1 MGSRLIF
8 FFRKINPSYIEDPT
22 KGKTMLYIALCLV
35 TILSIFFAVAH
46 EEQKYAAF
54 NLKARVRTL
63 EVENAKLRAE
73 LMTDEEWD
81 TMVEQ
86 ALAVSR

>member
-1 MGSRLIF
+1 
-8 FFRKINPSYIEDPT
+8 
-22 KGKTMLYIALCLV
+22 MLYIALCLV

-46 EEQKYAAF
+46 EEQKYTAF
-54 NLKARVRTL
+54 NLKARVRKL

-73 LMTDEEWD
+73 LMTDGEWD

>member
-1 MGSRLIF
+1 
-8 FFRKINPSYIEDPT
+8 
-22 KGKTMLYIALCLV
+22 MLYIALCLV

-46 EEQKYAAF
+46 EEQKYTAF

-63 EVENAKLRAE
+63 EVENAKLRSE

-86 ALAVSR
+86 ALANIH

>member
-1 MGSRLIF
+1 
-8 FFRKINPSYIEDPT
+8 
-22 KGKTMLYIALCLV
+22 MLYIAHCLV

-46 EEQKYAAF
+46 EEQKYTAF

-63 EVENAKLRAE
+63 EGENAKLRSE

>member
-1 MGSRLIF
+1 
-8 FFRKINPSYIEDPT
+8 
-22 KGKTMLYIALCLV
+22 MLYIALCLV

-46 EEQKYAAF
+46 EEQKYATF
-54 NLKARVRTL
+54 TLKARVRTL
-63 EVENAKLRAE
+63 EVENAKLHAE

-86 ALAVSR
+86 AIAVSR

>member
-1 MGSRLIF
+1 
-8 FFRKINPSYIEDPT
+8 
-22 KGKTMLYIALCLV
+22 MLYIALCLV

-46 EEQKYAAF
+46 EEQKHTSYTLM
-54 NLKARVRTL
+54 NRVRKL
-63 EVENAKLRAE
+63 ENENANLRAE

>member
-1 MGSRLIF
+1 
-8 FFRKINPSYIEDPT
+8 
-22 KGKTMLYIALCLV
+22 MLYIALILV

-46 EEQKYAAF
+46 EEQKHTSY
-54 NLKARVRTL
+54 NLRSRVWKL
-63 EVENAKLRAE
+63 ENENAKLRAE

>member
-1 MGSRLIF
+1 
-8 FFRKINPSYIEDPT
+8 
-22 KGKTMLYIALCLV
+22 MLYIALILV
-35 TILSIFFAVAH
+35 TILTIFFAVAH
-46 EEQKYAAF
+46 EEQKYTAF

-63 EVENAKLRAE
+63 EVENAKLRSE

>member
-1 MGSRLIF
+1 
-8 FFRKINPSYIEDPT
+8 
-22 KGKTMLYIALCLV
+22 MLYIALCLV

-46 EEQKYAAF
+46 EEQKYTSYTLR
-54 NLKARVRTL
+54 NRVWKL
-63 EVENAKLRAE
+63 ENENAKLRAE

>member
-1 MGSRLIF
+1 
-8 FFRKINPSYIEDPT
+8 
-22 KGKTMLYIALCLV
+22 MLYIALCLV

-46 EEQKYAAF
+46 EEQKYTAF

-73 LMTDEEWD
+73 LMTDKEWD